1 MKVLEFDAN
10 ITKIMTN
17 PRIPDE
23 HNENH
28 ENHRIQYENFEKNE
42 NYKMKRENH

>member
-1 MKVLEFDAN
+1 MKVLEFNAN

-17 PRIPDE
+17 SRIPDE